1 MYKRCFSLVIFFLIH
16 VNFYHNGTLSVLGY
30 KKTHPQKTTEPL
42 PPKKKQ
48 PTHTRR
54 KKFQMQDKAGLWEL
68 QICVFET
75 WHKFRLTNNVA

>member
-1 MYKRCFSLVIFFLIH
+1 MVHYQFKVI
-16 VNFYHNGTLSVLGY
+16 
-30 KKTHPQKTTEPL
+30 KKPT
-42 PPKKKQ
+42 PKKQQNPFHQKKQ